1 MSKIVDDFEKNL
13 NDLDSELDNIQKCA
27 QEILQKVD
35 NSFSYPYSI
44 NSVTNELNVLLL
56 ATQHF
61 EKRAKSFGVTSLTTN
76 STTAA
81 SADIKAINEPGR
93 LNTMVE
99 EKKLAVDAL
108 NQESK
113 RIADN
118 AKAAYQLQ

>member
-1 MSKIVDDFEKNL
+1 MRARNITKSLKFITSCWEAWKYFDTKNFVRI
-13 NDLDSELDNIQKCA
+13 E
-27 QEILQKVD
+27 

-44 NSVTNELNVLLL
+44 SSVTNELNVLLL

-81 SADIKAINEPGR
+81 STDIKAINEPGR

>member
-27 QEILQKVD
+27 QEILQKVE

-44 NSVTNELNVLLL
+44 SSVTNELNVLLL

-81 SADIKAINEPGR
+81 STDIKAINEPGR